1 MRKKRLTFDK
11 QKINIDVDITFIQKQ
26 KFGAPTPCMDP
37 LASCWETSRSPPPFP
52 SGARRDWVKGVRFPG
67 KRSTGEI
74 AAAPALFPSAA
85 DSALK
90 SLRFGELAR
99 EQASAQQAGELAS
112 QRASKRARQQA
123 RSTANERA
131 SKP

>member
-1 MRKKRLTFDK
+1 M
-11 QKINIDVDITFIQKQ
+11 
-26 KFGAPTPCMDP
+26 
-37 LASCWETSRSPPPFP
+37 
-52 SGARRDWVKGVRFPG
+52 KGVRFPG